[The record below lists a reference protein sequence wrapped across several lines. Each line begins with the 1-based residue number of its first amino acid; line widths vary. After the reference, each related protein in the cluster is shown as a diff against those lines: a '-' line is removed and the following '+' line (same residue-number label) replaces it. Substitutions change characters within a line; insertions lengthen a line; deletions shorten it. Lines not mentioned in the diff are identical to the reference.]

1 MSSIF
6 GIGVD
11 IVETERIRQ
20 SIVRHGPSFL
30 ERIFTKAERD
40 YCDRMK
46 NYEIHYAARFA
57 AKEAV
62 AKSFGTGFGE
72 DLAWADA
79 EVVRKESGEPTIVL
93 SGEGRR
99 FAEENG
105 IIRVMITLSHSD
117 HYAVANAI
125 ALTAG

>member
-1 MSSIF
+1 MSNIF

-20 SIVRHGPSFL
+20 SIVKYGPSFL

-40 YCDRMK
+40 YCDQMK
-46 NYEIHYAARFA
+46 KYEIHYAARFA

-72 DLAWADA
+72 NLAWSDA
-79 EVVRKESGEPTIVL
+79 EVVRKDSGEPQIVL
-93 SGEGRR
+93 SGEGKR
-99 FAEENG
+99 FAKENG
-105 IIRVMITLSHSD
+105 IIRVLITLSHSD
-117 HYAVANAI
+117 NYAVANAI